1 MKYNK
6 MKYLFPMLFASF
18 MCISCADMLDTKDMT
33 SMSET
38 YVWEDA
44 TLAKL
49 FLNELYAD
57 RPGYEASNT
66 PLLNNITDEGR
77 NGHAKTTADD
87 VLRGVWTSSTGLG
100 NWMGFWA
107 YTQVR
112 KANEYIYGLEN
123 KATFDADTKEI
134 YLGEAKFLRALLYF
148 DMVKRYGGV
157 PLIDKPQG
165 LEDDLF
171 TPRATI
177 DETFDFILKDLQVA
191 IDNLP
196 RRDKTEGGRATLGA
210 AWALRSRVLLYWASP
225 LFNPEKKQQRWK
237 DAADAA
243 EELIKLAK
251 LGDYEL
257 SKDMNI
263 WLTRNNRESIFEKQY
278 LLGFKEHGWDSMHKP
293 LSIAHNV
300 GTKTNP
306 TQELVDAFPMTNGL
320 LPHQE
325 GSGYNPQSPYTGRDK
340 RFYADIVYHM
350 SEYCGRPQ
358 NCSVESDAVG
368 MVDACGSAF
377 CSHTGYYIRKGINE
391 ANVLYDRQTGCD
403 QSYIEIRYAE
413 VLLNYA
419 EALNEY
425 EGPGDEVFW
434 ALDEIRHRAGITT
447 NVKDMLKNANDENE
461 VRDLIYNER
470 RIELC
475 FEQHRYFDIR
485 RWKIAKEVMNGKRM
499 HGMKITAQRDAE
511 GKPMKDID
519 GNYIWVYDPT
529 MDIDKFLGGANFS
542 CVFEDYMYWMPIPY
556 TELTKNP
563 NLIQNSEW

>member
-6 MKYLFPMLFASF
+6 IKCLFALLLAGL
-18 MCISCADMLDTKDMT
+18 MHISCADILDIKDQS

-38 YVWEDA
+38 YVWED
-44 TLAKL
+44 TELAKL

-57 RPGYEASNT
+57 RPGYEASNN
-66 PLLNNITDEGR
+66 PFLNNITDEGR
-77 NGHAKTTADD
+77 NGHAKTGADD
-87 VLRGVWTSSTGLG
+87 VLRGVWTSSTSLG
-100 NWMGFWA
+100 NWMSFWA

-112 KANEYIYGLEN
+112 KANEFIYGLEN
-123 KATFDADTKEI
+123 KATFDAATRDQ

-157 PLIDKPQG
+157 PLIDKPQN

-171 TPRATI
+171 IRRATV
-177 DETFDFILKDLQVA
+177 DETFEFILKDLQVA
-191 IDNLP
+191 IENLP
-196 RRDKTEGGRATLGA
+196 RRDKMEGGRATLGA

-225 LFNPEKKQQRWK
+225 LFNPGNNRERWK

-243 EELIKLAK
+243 YEVIKLAK
-251 LGDYEL
+251 LGDYQL
-257 SKDMNI
+257 SEDLNI
-263 WLTRNNRESIFEKQY
+263 WSTRNNRESIFEKQY

-293 LSIAHNV
+293 LSLAHNV

-306 TQELVDAFPMTNGL
+306 TQEMVDAFPMSNGL

-325 GSGYNPQSPYTGRDK
+325 NSGYDPQNPYAGRDK
-340 RFYADIVYHM
+340 RFYADIVYHL

-358 NCSVESDAVG
+358 NCSVEGAELG
-368 MVDACGSAF
+368 LVDACGSPF

-391 ANVLYDRQTGCD
+391 ANTLYDRQTGCE
-403 QSYIEIRYAE
+403 QSFIEIRYAE

-425 EGPGDEVFW
+425 EGPGDKVFE

-447 NVKDMLKNANDENE
+447 DVKDILNDSSDKEE

-470 RIELC
+470 RVELC

-485 RWKIAKEVMNGKRM
+485 RWKIAKEVMDGKRM
-499 HGMKITAQRDAE
+499 HGMQIIAKRDSE
-511 GKPMKDID
+511 GNLLKDSE
-519 GNYIWVYDPT
+519 GNYMWEYDPT
-529 MDIDKFLGGANFS
+529 MDIDKFLGGANFT

-556 TELTKNP
+556 SELTKNP
-563 NLIQNSEW
+563 NLTQNDEW